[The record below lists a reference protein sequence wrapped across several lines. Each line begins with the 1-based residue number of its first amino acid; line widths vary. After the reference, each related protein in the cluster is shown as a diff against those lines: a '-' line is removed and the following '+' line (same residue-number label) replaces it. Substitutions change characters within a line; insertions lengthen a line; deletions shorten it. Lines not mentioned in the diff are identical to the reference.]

1 MSSRIVTFLQRFPL
15 HTVLLPVYFIFG
27 IYVRFAGLLNTT
39 EVLWAFVKVAAAT
52 LLLFIILAFVCKNKI
67 KAAILTTVAGIFYL
81 FFGDIKN
88 ALGNISFTS
97 FISSYRFLLPLLLIL
112 SVITCIKV
120 IRGKSNA
127 TANLFLNLLFFIYII
142 SDSIS
147 LFTKNRKGDVSDLV
161 FDNKLANATTTPD
174 IYYIL
179 MDSYPSSAYQ
189 REVLGADHNSLDT
202 ILTAKGFWV
211 QPHPRSNYNSTAF
224 SMSSS
229 FNMDYINWLGGT
241 TAKPHHF
248 NRATNTIYNSVVIN
262 WLRQRNY
269 ALINL
274 SVFDLPDHPALEK
287 ERFLTATTTG
297 LVFYNTL
304 WQRLKSD
311 LLPSLFPSYLQQL
324 IATHQKEQK
333 SVLEKFRAYNKQVV
347 DSLYRLS
354 TTNQPKFVYAHL
366 EMPHFP
372 YFYDSLGKAY
382 PDEQVYSATMIT
394 DKNRFRNYIGYTNH
408 VIGQL
413 LDQLLLQT
421 GENAII
427 ILQSD
432 HGIND
437 VPGSKRVD
445 VFRNYSAYYFPGK
458 DYYLLYDGMSNVNTF
473 RVVFNKYFGQRLP
486 LLRDSSVYIR

>member
-27 IYVRFAGLLNTT
+27 IYVRFAGLLNIP
-39 EVLWAFVKVAAAT
+39 ELVWAFVKIAAAT
-52 LLLFIILAFVCKNKI
+52 LLLFILLAFVCKNKI
-67 KAAILTTVAGIFYL
+67 KAAILTTVTGIFYL

-88 ALGNISFTS
+88 ALGNISFTG

-112 SVITCIKV
+112 SIAIFIKV
-120 IRGKSNA
+120 IRGRS
-127 TANLFLNLLFFIYII
+127 TANTNFFLNLLFLIFIIL
-142 SDSIS
+142 DSAS
-147 LFTKNRKGDVSDLV
+147 LVTKNRKGDVSDLV
-161 FDNKLANATTTPD
+161 FDNKPAITTTPD
-174 IYYIL
+174 IYFIL
-179 MDSYPSSAYQ
+179 MDSYPSSGYQ

-202 ILTAKGFWV
+202 ILKEKGFWV
-211 QPHPRSNYNSTAF
+211 QPDPRSNYNSTAF
-224 SMSSS
+224 SMSSL
-229 FNMDYINWLGGT
+229 FNMDYIDWLGGT

-248 NRATNTIYNSVVIN
+248 NRATNKIYNSVVIK
-262 WLRQRNY
+262 WLNQRNY

-274 SVFDLPDHPALEK
+274 SVFDLPGHPALEK

-333 SVLEKFRAYNKQVV
+333 NVLEKFRAYNKQVV

-354 TTNQPKFVYAHL
+354 KTDQPRFVYAHL

-372 YFYDSLGKAY
+372 YFYDSSGKAY
-382 PDEQVYSATMIT
+382 GDEQVYSGTMIT

-408 VIGQL
+408 VIDQL

-421 GENAII
+421 GGNAII

-486 LLRDSSVYIR
+486 LLEDSSVYIR